1 MYQMDAIDYAILEIL
16 KDDGRCTY
24 SDIAEQVNLSRVA
37 VRERIA
43 AMKKEGI
50 IHGFTV
56 VIDAK
61 AYQRLASVFMDVEVE
76 PSKLVSVARTL
87 AAKEEIAIVSQHTG
101 VTGLHVHAYI
111 DNVDRLS
118 QFLEEHIYSI
128 DGVKSIQS
136 HLLIRQYKTN
146 SYSHRPN
153 ISSVISGYKQPSK
166 SAQSIEITGFIE
178 KSKPPKIIF
187 FYTLLPLTA

>member
-1 MYQMDAIDYAILEIL
+1 M
-16 KDDGRCTY
+16 
-24 SDIAEQVNLSRVA
+24 
-37 VRERIA
+37 
-43 AMKKEGI
+43 
-50 IHGFTV
+50 

-146 SYSHRPN
+146 SYLAR
-153 ISSVISGYKQPSK
+153 YRD
-166 SAQSIEITGFIE
+166 ED
-178 KSKPPKIIF
+178 
-187 FYTLLPLTA
+187 

>member
-1 MYQMDAIDYAILEIL
+1 MYQMDATDYAILEIL
-16 KDDGRCTY
+16 KEDGRCSY
-24 SDIAEQVNLSRVA
+24 SDIAEQVSLSRVA

-43 AMKKEGI
+43 AMKKDGI

-76 PSKLVSVARTL
+76 PSKLVTVARKL

-101 VTGLHVHAYI
+101 MTGLHVHAYI
-111 DNVDRLS
+111 DNVDCLS
-118 QFLEEHIYSI
+118 QFLEEEIYSI

-146 SYSHRPN
+146 SYLARYRD
-153 ISSVISGYKQPSK
+153 GD
-166 SAQSIEITGFIE
+166 
-178 KSKPPKIIF
+178 
-187 FYTLLPLTA
+187 

>member
-24 SDIAEQVNLSRVA
+24 SDVAEQVNLSRVA

-146 SYSHRPN
+146 SYLAR
-153 ISSVISGYKQPSK
+153 YRD
-166 SAQSIEITGFIE
+166 ED
-178 KSKPPKIIF
+178 
-187 FYTLLPLTA
+187 

>member
-76 PSKLVSVARTL
+76 PSIP
-87 AAKEEIAIVSQHTG
+87 AKEEIAIVSQHTG

-146 SYSHRPN
+146 SYLAR
-153 ISSVISGYKQPSK
+153 YRD
-166 SAQSIEITGFIE
+166 ED
-178 KSKPPKIIF
+178 
-187 FYTLLPLTA
+187 